1 MEITVQL
8 PEDGAKHLAARW
20 QDLPRAAL
28 ESLAL
33 EGYRSGALTQ
43 SQVRRMLGFQT
54 RMEVDGFLKDHAVSL
69 EYTVEDL
76 DREAAHSR
84 PVWEGRQMELAGD
97 AKDESRRAR

>member
-1 MEITVQL
+1 MVQL
-8 PEDGAKHLAARW
+8 PEDVARHLASRW
-20 QDLPRAAL
+20 RDLPRAAL

-54 RMEVDGFLKDHAVSL
+54 RMEVDGFLKDHGVNL

-76 DREAAHSR
+76 DHEAANSQ
-84 PVWEGRQMELAGD
+84 PVWERRLAELASEG
-97 AKDESRRAR
+97 KDVGPRSR

>member
-1 MEITVQL
+1 MEITFQL
-8 PEDGAKHLAARW
+8 PEDVGQHLAARW

-54 RMEVDGFLKDHAVSL
+54 RMEVDGFLKEHGL
-69 EYTVEDL
+69 YFEYTLEDL
-76 DREAAHSR
+76 DREA
-84 PVWEGRQMELAGD
+84 EG
-97 AKDESRRAR
+97 SRRVLEQRQAERASEAKNEERQAG